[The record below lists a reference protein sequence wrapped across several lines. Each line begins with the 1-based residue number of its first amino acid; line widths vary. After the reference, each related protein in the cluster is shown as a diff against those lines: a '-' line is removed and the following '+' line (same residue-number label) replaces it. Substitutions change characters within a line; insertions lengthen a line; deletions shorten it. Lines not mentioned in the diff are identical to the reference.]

1 MSSIVPLILIGAVAY
16 WFTRP
21 SLPSFTMIYA
31 DWCPHCTAVL
41 PSFKLLSVPG
51 VATTWIQS
59 KWSQFKVPAVPAFVY
74 TDAKG
79 NSEFY
84 TGPRDPDSWLAY
96 LQTKTQ
102 PTQ

>member
-1 MSSIVPLILIGAVAY
+1 MSALVPLILIFAY
-16 WFTRP
+16 WYTRP
-21 SLPSFTMIYA
+21 RLPSFTMIYA

-59 KWSQFKVPAVPAFVY
+59 KWSSIKVPGVPTFIY
-74 TDAKG
+74 TDAEG
-79 NSEFY
+79 NSELY
-84 TGPRDPDSWLAY
+84 TGPRDAASWTAY

-102 PTQ
+102 STQ